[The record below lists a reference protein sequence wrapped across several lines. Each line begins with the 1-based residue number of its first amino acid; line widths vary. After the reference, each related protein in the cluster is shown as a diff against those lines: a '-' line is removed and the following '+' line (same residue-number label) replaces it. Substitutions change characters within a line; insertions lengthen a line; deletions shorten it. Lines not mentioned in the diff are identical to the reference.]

1 LLQNMQRMKAFI
13 HQQVNWPNFTWKND
27 EIVNL
32 LSEARNLQGRLI
44 GKMESL
50 GFDLRNEALLD
61 TLTLDVLKSS
71 EIEGE
76 YLNPDQVR
84 SSIARRL
91 GMEIAGSVES
101 DRNVD
106 GVVEMML
113 DATQNCF
120 KPLTAER
127 LFDWHAALFPTGRS
141 GMYKITVADWRKDT
155 TGPMQVVS
163 GALGKEKVHFQAP
176 DSILVEKEMN
186 QFLDWFN
193 NNSKIDLVIKA
204 AIAHLWFVTIH
215 PFEDGNGRIT
225 RALTDMLLAQSDKSN
240 QRFYSMS
247 AQIRI
252 ERKEYYEILEKTQ
265 KGNLDITE
273 WIQWFLNCLINAL
286 KSTDSLL
293 IRVLFKADFWTKHAG
308 VLINERQKKLLNKL
322 LDGFDGKLTSSKW
335 AKIAKCSKDT
345 AIRDINDL
353 IDKNILQKEAAGG
366 RSTNYELKIPVPL
379 FPVPLFLCSSVLLFF
394 ILPLY
399 PVLPLG
405 QLKIGIPETKQPLQ
419 SFRKDQVA
427 FPGFKVVAYLNRPFW
442 VGHGAAK
449 LLQVSGMG

>member
-1 LLQNMQRMKAFI
+1 M
-13 HQQVNWPNFTWKND
+13 
-27 EIVNL
+27 
-32 LSEARNLQGRLI
+32 QGRLI

-61 TLTLDVLKSS
+61 TFTLDVLKSS
-71 EIEGE
+71 EIEGV

-91 GMEIAGSVES
+91 GMEIAGSVEW

-120 KPLTAER
+120 KPLTSER

-141 GMYKITVADWRKDT
+141 GMYKITVADWRKDS

-176 DSILVEKEMN
+176 DSIIVEKEMN

-193 NNSKIDLVIKA
+193 NNQKIDLVIKA

-225 RALTDMLLAQSDKSN
+225 RALTDMLLARSDKSN

-252 ERKEYYEILEKTQ
+252 ERKQYYEILEKTQ
-265 KGNLDITE
+265 KGDLDITD
-273 WIQWFLNCLINAL
+273 WIKWFLNCLINSL
-286 KSTDSLL
+286 KSTDAVL
-293 IRVLFKADFWTKHAG
+293 IRVLFKADFWSKHSKT
-308 VLINERQKKLLNKL
+308 LTNDRQKKLLNKL

-366 RSTNYELKIPVPL
+366 RSTNYELKDP
-379 FPVPLFLCSSVLLFF
+379 SSL
-394 ILPLY
+394 
-399 PVLPLG
+399 
-405 QLKIGIPETKQPLQ
+405 
-419 SFRKDQVA
+419 
-427 FPGFKVVAYLNRPFW
+427 
-442 VGHGAAK
+442 
-449 LLQVSGMG
+449 

>member
-1 LLQNMQRMKAFI
+1 MKTFI
-13 HQQVNWPNFTWKND
+13 HQKDNWPEFTWNSND
-27 EIVNL
+27 FLDL

-44 GKMESL
+44 GKMETL

-76 YLNPDQVR
+76 FLNPDQVR

-91 GMEIAGSVES
+91 GMEIAGAVES
-101 DRNVD
+101 DRSVE

-120 KPLTAER
+120 APLTSER

-163 GALGKEKVHFQAP
+163 GVMGKEKVHFQAP
-176 DSILVEKEMN
+176 DSDVVEKEMTR
-186 QFLDWFN
+186 FIDWF

-247 AQIRI
+247 AQIRL
-252 ERKEYYEILEKTQ
+252 ERKQYYEILEKTQ
-265 KGNLDITE
+265 KGNLDITD
-273 WIQWFLNCLINAL
+273 WIVWFLNCLINAL
-286 KSTDSLL
+286 KSTDTILT
-293 IRVLFKADFWTKHAG
+293 RVLFKADFWQKHIDTA
-308 VLINERQKKLLNKL
+308 INDRQRKILNKL
-322 LDGFDGKLTSSKW
+322 MDDFDGKLTSSKW
-335 AKIAKCSKDT
+335 AKIAKCSKDS
-345 AIRDINDL
+345 AVRDINDL
-353 IDKNILQKEAAGG
+353 IEKGILQKEPAGG
-366 RSTNYELKIPVPL
+366 RSTNYEL
-379 FPVPLFLCSSVLLFF
+379 
-394 ILPLY
+394 
-399 PVLPLG
+399 
-405 QLKIGIPETKQPLQ
+405 IGMPAGNTG
-419 SFRKDQVA
+419 S
-427 FPGFKVVAYLNRPFW
+427 
-442 VGHGAAK
+442 
-449 LLQVSGMG
+449 

>member
-1 LLQNMQRMKAFI
+1 MQRKKIFI
-13 HQQVNWPNFTWKND
+13 HQQDNWPNFILKND
-27 EIVNL
+27 EVINL
-32 LSEARNLQGRLI
+32 LSEVRNLQGRLV

-50 GFDLRNEALLD
+50 GFNLRNEALLD

-76 YLNPDQVR
+76 FLNPDQVR

-120 KPLTAER
+120 SPLTSDR

-141 GMYKITVADWRKDT
+141 GMHNIIVAGWRSDT
-155 TGPMQVVS
+155 TGPMQVAS
-163 GALGKEKVHFQAP
+163 GAMGKEKVHFQAP
-176 DSILVEKEMN
+176 DSSLVDKEMKL
-186 QFLDWFN
+186 FLDWFN
-193 NNSKIDLVIKA
+193 KNDKTDLVLKA

-225 RALTDMLLAQSDKSN
+225 RALTDMLLARSDKTN

-252 ERKEYYEILEKTQ
+252 ERKEYYKILEKTQ

-273 WIQWFLNCLINAL
+273 WVKWFLNCLINAF

-293 IRVLFKADFWTKHAG
+293 VRILFKANFWTKHSKT
-308 VLINERQKKLLNKL
+308 LINERQKKLLNIL

-353 IDKNILQKEAAGG
+353 IYKEILQKEAAGG
-366 RSTNYELKIPVPL
+366 RSTNYEIK
-379 FPVPLFLCSSVLLFF
+379 
-394 ILPLY
+394 
-399 PVLPLG
+399 
-405 QLKIGIPETKQPLQ
+405 K
-419 SFRKDQVA
+419 
-427 FPGFKVVAYLNRPFW
+427 
-442 VGHGAAK
+442 
-449 LLQVSGMG
+449 

>member
-1 LLQNMQRMKAFI
+1 MSTFI
-13 HQQVNWPNFTWKND
+13 HQHGNWPNFTWQND
-27 EIVNL
+27 EIINL

-84 SSIARRL
+84 SSVARRL
-91 GMEIAGSVES
+91 GMQIAGSVES

-113 DATQNCF
+113 DAAQNCF
-120 KPLTAER
+120 KPLTTAR
-127 LFDWHAALFPTGRS
+127 LFDWHAALFTTGRS
-141 GMYKITVADWRKDT
+141 GMYKITVAAWRKDT

-163 GALGKEKVHFQAP
+163 GAMGKEKVHFQAP

-193 NNSKIDLVIKA
+193 NNSKLDLVIKA
-204 AIAHLWFVTIH
+204 AIAHFWFVTIH

-225 RALTDMLLAQSDKSN
+225 RALTDMLLAQADKSN

-252 ERKEYYEILEKTQ
+252 ERNEYYEILEKTQ
-265 KGNLDITE
+265 KGNPDITE

-286 KSTDSLL
+286 KSTDSVLVS
-293 IRVLFKADFWTKHAG
+293 VLFKAGFWTQHAKT
-308 VLINERQKKLLNKL
+308 LINERQKKLLNKL

-353 IDKNILQKEAAGG
+353 IDKDILQKEAAGG
-366 RSTNYELKIPVPL
+366 RSTNYELKN
-379 FPVPLFLCSSVLLFF
+379 S
-394 ILPLY
+394 IL
-399 PVLPLG
+399 
-405 QLKIGIPETKQPLQ
+405 
-419 SFRKDQVA
+419 
-427 FPGFKVVAYLNRPFW
+427 
-442 VGHGAAK
+442 
-449 LLQVSGMG
+449 

>member
-1 LLQNMQRMKAFI
+1 MKAFI
-13 HQQVNWPNFTWKND
+13 HQQKDWPNFQWD
-27 EIVNL
+27 SEQIVNL
-32 LSEARNLQGRLI
+32 LSEARNLQGRLF

-50 GFDLRNEALLD
+50 GFNLRNEALLD
-61 TLTLDVLKSS
+61 TLTIDVLKSS

-76 YLNPDQVR
+76 FLNPDQVR

-120 KPLTAER
+120 KPLTADR

-141 GMYKITVADWRKDT
+141 GMYKITVADWRTDS

-163 GALGKEKVHFQAP
+163 GAMGKEKVHFQAP
-176 DSILVEKEMN
+176 DSSLVEKEMN
-186 QFLDWFN
+186 LFVDWFN
-193 NNSKIDLVIKA
+193 NNVKMELVLKA

-225 RALTDMLLAQSDKSN
+225 RALTDMLLARSDKSN

-265 KGNLDITE
+265 KGSLDLTE
-273 WIQWFLNCLINAL
+273 WIKWFLNCLINSL
-286 KSTDSLL
+286 KSSDYVLV
-293 IRVLFKADFWTKHAG
+293 RVLSKADFWTKNSRIS
-308 VLINERQKKLLNKL
+308 INERQMKLLNKL
-322 LDGFDGKLTSSKW
+322 FDGFDGKLTSSKW
-335 AKIAKCSKDT
+335 AKMTKCSKDT

-353 IDKNILQKEAAGG
+353 IDKDILQKETAGG
-366 RSTNYELKIPVPL
+366 RSTSYELK
-379 FPVPLFLCSSVLLFF
+379 
-394 ILPLY
+394 
-399 PVLPLG
+399 
-405 QLKIGIPETKQPLQ
+405 K
-419 SFRKDQVA
+419 
-427 FPGFKVVAYLNRPFW
+427 
-442 VGHGAAK
+442 
-449 LLQVSGMG
+449 

>member
-1 LLQNMQRMKAFI
+1 MKPFI
-13 HQQVNWPNFTWKND
+13 HQQNNWPNFTWNSEK
-27 EIVNL
+27 IVNL
-32 LSEARNLQGRLI
+32 LGEARNLQGRLF
-44 GKMESL
+44 GKMETL

-76 YLNPDQVR
+76 FLNSDQVR

-91 GMEIAGSVES
+91 GIEIAGSIES

-120 KPLTAER
+120 KLLTTER

-163 GALGKEKVHFQAP
+163 GAMGKEKVHFQAP
-176 DSILVEKEMN
+176 DSSLLENEMN
-186 QFLDWFN
+186 LFLEWFN
-193 NNSKIDLVIKA
+193 KDRETDLVVKA

-225 RALTDMLLAQSDKSN
+225 RALTDMLLAQSDNST

-247 AQIRI
+247 AQIRLQ
-252 ERKEYYEILEKTQ
+252 RKQYYEILEITQ
-265 KGNLDITE
+265 KGNLEITA
-273 WIQWFLNCLINAL
+273 WIRWFLNCLINAL
-286 KSTDSLL
+286 KSSDSVLA
-293 IRVLFKADFWTKHAG
+293 RVLFKADFWNKHSKT
-308 VLINERQKKLLNKL
+308 LINERQKKLLNKI
-322 LDGFDGKLTSSKW
+322 LDGFEGKLTSSKW

-353 IDKNILQKEAAGG
+353 IKKDILQKESAGG
-366 RSTNYELKIPVPL
+366 RSTNYELKEMPSHHLESP
-379 FPVPLFLCSSVLLFF
+379 
-394 ILPLY
+394 
-399 PVLPLG
+399 
-405 QLKIGIPETKQPLQ
+405 Q
-419 SFRKDQVA
+419 DQ
-427 FPGFKVVAYLNRPFW
+427 RP
-442 VGHGAAK
+442 
-449 LLQVSGMG
+449 